1 MRKNNFLFSKGQSL
15 FEVVTALGVITIIVV
30 ALVALA
36 SSSIHNSNFSKDKSL
51 ATRYS
56 QEATEWLRGER
67 DTNWEIFSTRAATPT
82 WCLPSLSWAEA
93 SVGSCSDDYISNTLF
108 QRQVSFNTTDAKT
121 IEVSVVVSWEDSKGL
136 HEVASATT
144 LTDWR

>member
-1 MRKNNFLFSKGQSL
+1 MAKDNSLFSKGQSL
-15 FEVVTALGVITIIVV
+15 FEVVTALGVVTVIIV

-36 SSSIHNSNFSKDKSL
+36 SNAIHNSNFSKDKAL

-67 DTNWEIFSTRAATPT
+67 DANWDIFAAKAVTPT
-82 WCLPSLSWAEA
+82 WCLPSLSWMSAL
-93 SVGSCSDDYISNTLF
+93 VGACGEDYISNTLF
-108 QRQVSFNTTDAKT
+108 QREVSFNVVDTKT
-121 IEVSVVVSWEDSKGL
+121 IEVQVTIFWEDSKGA
-136 HEVASATT
+136 HQVASATT